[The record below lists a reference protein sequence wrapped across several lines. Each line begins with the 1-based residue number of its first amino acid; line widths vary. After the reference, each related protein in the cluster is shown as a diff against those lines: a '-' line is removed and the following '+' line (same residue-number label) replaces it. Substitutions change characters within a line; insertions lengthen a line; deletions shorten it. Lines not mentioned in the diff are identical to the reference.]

1 MKKNRS
7 KKVWLGAAALAGA
20 ACLGTCVWAFQSAL
34 GISQYDVTLPQGMEG
49 LDGYRIV
56 QIADLHSAELEQD
69 LEQALE
75 QLQPHLIV
83 MTGDLV
89 NREDRDFAQALSTA
103 ALAVRFAPTYFVR
116 GNHEVDNPDYD
127 RLRQGLEEAG
137 VTILEDQSVVLDYR
151 GTSLNLVGV
160 KDVTAHPGSRAQAI
174 QAMAQTAK
182 DLFVDGAYHVLL
194 SHRPSLLEAYE
205 ASGADLVFTG
215 HAHGGQ
221 VRLPGLGAVFAPDQ
235 GLLPQIT
242 AGVHAAG
249 QAQVVVSRGL
259 GNGTPFPRLW
269 NAPELVAVTLRAQ
282 ESLSGNG

>member
-103 ALAVRFAPTYFVR
+103 ALAVRFAPPTLSGATTRWITRTMIACAR
-116 GNHEVDNPDYD
+116 GW
-127 RLRQGLEEAG
+127 RR
-137 VTILEDQSVVLDYR
+137 
-151 GTSLNLVGV
+151 
-160 KDVTAHPGSRAQAI
+160 PGSPFWRTRAWCWT
-174 QAMAQTAK
+174 TA
-182 DLFVDGAYHVLL
+182 A
-194 SHRPSLLEAYE
+194 HR
-205 ASGADLVFTG
+205 
-215 HAHGGQ
+215 
-221 VRLPGLGAVFAPDQ
+221 
-235 GLLPQIT
+235 
-242 AGVHAAG
+242 
-249 QAQVVVSRGL
+249 
-259 GNGTPFPRLW
+259 
-269 NAPELVAVTLRAQ
+269 
-282 ESLSGNG
+282 